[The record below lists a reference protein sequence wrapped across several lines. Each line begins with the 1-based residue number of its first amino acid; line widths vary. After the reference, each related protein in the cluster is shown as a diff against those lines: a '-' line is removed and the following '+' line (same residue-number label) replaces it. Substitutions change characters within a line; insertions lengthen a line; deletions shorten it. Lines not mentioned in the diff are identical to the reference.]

1 MKKYLPHIFI
11 VALILGWTGVF
22 GVHEAHAQAL
32 AILKFADSPIES
44 IAQFMGNMVL
54 QAMSFFIYISG
65 LLLDYSLNWTLNI
78 ASLVE
83 KIPAIETGWKVFR
96 DLCTMFFIF
105 ILLYT
110 AITTILGV
118 GGGKENAKKV
128 LMTVVIAGLL
138 INFSLFFTKLVIDA
152 SNVVSLGFYKAL
164 VPNPDGDLSTSKV
177 FGLKRTGLSA
187 IFMDSLYIQTTYDP
201 SGLKPGLKNDKLAGS
216 ASSAEAPPFVRL
228 LINTIMGSIVMLI
241 ASIVFLA
248 AAFFF
253 MVRIVMLLL
262 LMVTSPIAF
271 AGEALGGKAASQAK
285 KWWETLIN
293 QCLFM
298 PVYLAVTYV
307 GIKIVASPGFQAA
320 VNPGNG
326 SISALTG
333 GGSIAVIFNY
343 CVIIIFL
350 MASLIIAKE
359 FGVMGAD
366 TFKGWADTV
375 LKAVPSW
382 TGRKTL
388 GYAGNK
394 AEKYLENT
402 TAGNSRIGRSLREIS
417 TGALAGSKFGGSIS
431 YKDQAKE
438 DKEIDAKRRQIGDVE
453 TIRRGSGAVADR
465 AQVARDKKKTNPAY
479 VYTAAEKADVDA
491 ANTAETTLNKMSG
504 SEIAEQTPAML
515 TQNAAKLNDT
525 HMKAIIKSDKITDAD
540 KEKILAA
547 RFKELDDA
555 RRADPPDPAKI
566 KEAVKKLSKTDIENL
581 GYDRLRDP
589 SVIAALSSSQMKSAS
604 ESENYSKTQQN
615 EFKALKIKPLLDELT
630 AQEASGVPFGPNPSV
645 KNILTRIGLGSEEI
659 ANIGTDNLVRLA
671 KFGSLPTSALPK
683 ISESVSTTTD
693 RRRIKEGIAEGCND
707 ILLHDYLINDTPL
720 TTTRVSGLSSE
731 ERSIYKFFSE
741 NPIGLIF
748 DK

>member
-32 AILKFADSPIES
+32 AILKFADSPIEY
-44 IAQFMGNMVL
+44 IFQFMGNMVL

-253 MVRIVMLLL
+253 MVRIVILLL

-271 AGEALGGKAASQAK
+271 AGQALGGKAKAQAD
-285 KWWETLIN
+285 KWWSALMD

-359 FGVMGAD
+359 FGVKGAA
-366 TFKGWADTV
+366 TFEGWAKNV
-375 LKAVPSW
+375 GLALPRLGGSW
-382 TGRKTL
+382 AARNTL
-388 GYAGNK
+388 GWAGSNLDKLAGNTWIG
-394 AEKYLENT
+394 NT
-402 TAGNSRIGRSLREIS
+402 GLGRSLRESSI
-417 TGALAGSKFGGSIS
+417 GALAKNKFGGERSF
-431 YKDQAKE
+431 KDQGDR
-438 DKEIDAKRRQIGDVE
+438 DKENATKQDSIKKRATIVSGIGASVTSPEHLAMLNEVKNMSGKQIESLGL
-453 TIRRGSGAVADR
+453 
-465 AQVARDKKKTNPAY
+465 KKEQL
-479 VYTAAEKADVDA
+479 EKLMPH
-491 ANTAETTLNKMSG
+491 LNKGQAEHMSEK
-504 SEIAEQTPAML
+504 SELPEERKAELRTARL
-515 TQNAAKLNDT
+515 KN
-525 HMKAIIKSDKITDAD
+525 IKDGATAGTDVT
-540 KEKILAA
+540 
-547 RFKELDDA
+547 KELDKLSDSEIENLDPAVLSSTKFVEAISENPDRLKKLLGSSIEQPTKIAIKAEMSKQRNDA
-555 RRADPPDPAKI
+555 LISNDSAKI
-566 KEAVKKLSKTDIENL
+566 KKMLASLPAKDLIEIIEGPSRAAIVNNPDFIKELKIGKLKELTNDLDESIKIDIGNKIMGQIPTHPAFNYISDPIGKTD
-581 GYDRLRDP
+581 RW
-589 SVIAALSSSQMKSAS
+589 
-604 ESENYSKTQQN
+604 
-615 EFKALKIKPLLDELT
+615 
-630 AQEASGVPFGPNPSV
+630 
-645 KNILTRIGLGSEEI
+645 
-659 ANIGTDNLVRLA
+659 
-671 KFGSLPTSALPK
+671 
-683 ISESVSTTTD
+683 
-693 RRRIKEGIAEGCND
+693 
-707 ILLHDYLINDTPL
+707 
-720 TTTRVSGLSSE
+720 RV
-731 ERSIYKFFSE
+731 
-741 NPIGLIF
+741 
-748 DK
+748 